1 LKKKVVMPK
10 NAPAYQLVEL
20 PRARR
25 GTHNALDVY
34 WSNHNIYA
42 LLEVDVTNA
51 RRIIKEHEAQTG
63 EALSFTGYL
72 AFCLAR
78 AVDEN
83 KSVQAYPQGRKHL
96 VIFDDVDIFLP
107 VERGQGQALAAV
119 PYIVRR
125 ANHKSYVEIHRE
137 IRAFQTQPVQPGSGI
152 FANVPHHAA
161 FQFMMSAPWPLPR
174 LFVRFIRAASRRDPT
189 RAAMAGGTVAVT
201 APGMA
206 GRRGG
211 WGLAPGGRSV
221 ALIVGGID
229 RKPAVIEERVEP
241 RDILSL
247 TVTFDHDVVDGAPA
261 ARFVK
266 RLVELVE
273 SGYGLEVARPNAP
286 ASTPG
291 SG

>member
-1 LKKKVVMPK
+1 MPK
-10 NAPAYQLVEL
+10 TAPSYRLVDVPL
-20 PRARR
+20 ARR

-51 RRIIKEHEAQTG
+51 RQLIDEHEAQTG
-63 EALSFTGYL
+63 EGLSFTGYL

-83 KSVQAYPQGRKHL
+83 KSVQAYPKGRKQL

-107 VERGQGQALAAV
+107 VERGQDQARAAV
-119 PYIVRR
+119 PYILRR
-125 ANHKSYVEIHRE
+125 ANHKSYLEIHRE
-137 IRAFQTQPVQPGSGI
+137 IRAFQTQPLQRGTGI
-152 FANVPHHAA
+152 FANVPHHSA
-161 FQFMMSAPWPLPR
+161 FQFMMSTPWPLPR
-174 LFVRFIRAASRRDPT
+174 LFVRLIRAVSRRDPT
-189 RAAMAGGTVAVT
+189 RAAMAGGTVVVT

-211 WGLAPGGRSV
+211 WGLAPGGRSL
-221 ALIVGGID
+221 ALIVGGIA

-241 RDILSL
+241 RDILNL
-247 TVTFDHDVVDGAPA
+247 TVAFDHDVVDGAPA

-266 RLVELVE
+266 RLVELIE
-273 SGYGLEVARPNAP
+273 SGYGLEVARHNAP
-286 ASTPG
+286 TSTHDPR
-291 SG
+291 